1 MMAPITSQ
9 DTHIDSGDF
18 FRRKIKCDEC
28 EEFKTNCINDPPLSE
43 PWLEC
48 PICVPCYDARMRR
61 YKEEDDE
68 CSYDF
73 PPPYPYD
80 DEKPKYQPPQYPWD
94 DDGFNFLQNI
104 FSENN
109 N

>member
-1 MMAPITSQ
+1 
-9 DTHIDSGDF
+9 
-18 FRRKIKCDEC
+18 
-28 EEFKTNCINDPPLSE
+28 
-43 PWLEC
+43 
-48 PICVPCYDARMRR
+48 MRR